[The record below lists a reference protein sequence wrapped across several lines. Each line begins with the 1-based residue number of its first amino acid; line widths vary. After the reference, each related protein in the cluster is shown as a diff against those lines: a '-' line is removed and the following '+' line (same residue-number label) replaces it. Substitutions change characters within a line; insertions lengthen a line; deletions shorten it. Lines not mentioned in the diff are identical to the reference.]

1 MFEPEFKLFLTTVLM
16 NTRKTHGMLKPVT
29 ILAAAIPAVIA
40 ILFAIALLGQDE
52 IPFQAASPYD
62 RLDIEYTRHQVQL
75 LSRGVSENTVSVYSE
90 LLLLREDGSVEY
102 TMITAHDA
110 KPIKYS
116 VGPDGVNRLKALIKE
131 TGFSSI
137 NAKFPISK
145 NTTEYTVSTIK
156 VNLNGERS
164 EIRWP
169 EQNATDMFIPP
180 VITAVQ
186 EELDNI
192 IRMAP

>member
-1 MFEPEFKLFLTTVLM
+1 
-16 NTRKTHGMLKPVT
+16 MLKPVT
-29 ILAAAIPAVIA
+29 ILAAAIPAAIA

-145 NTTEYTVSTIK
+145 NATEYTVSTIK

-164 EIRWP
+164 QIRWP

-186 EELDNI
+186 EELDKI
-192 IRMAP
+192 IHMAP